1 MGWLPGWGNKIAG
14 QPFKPTQR
22 SSWKEKHVI
31 DSSKTVTLI
40 STLKN
45 YIKKHVTHSAI
56 LEKDVVEAY
65 DTWAENYDAQP
76 GNLMLDLDKRVF
88 SNLLEQIE
96 IKNKN
101 VADIGCGTG
110 RHWGNFLENDPAGLT
125 GFDVSG
131 GMLGKLKNKYP
142 FAQTQVITDNL
153 FSAFPDASYDLI
165 VSTLTVAHIKE
176 IEEALSSW
184 CRISK
189 QHADIVIT
197 DFHPDALAFGGKRTF
212 PHGKVQISVENYVH
226 PVPVIKLLLLKNGF
240 RAVNEITISVDETV
254 KHYYEQ
260 QSALHVYEKF
270 KGFPIIYGIH
280 FRRA

>member
-1 MGWLPGWGNKIAG
+1 
-14 QPFKPTQR
+14 
-22 SSWKEKHVI
+22 
-31 DSSKTVTLI
+31 LI

-45 YIKKHVTHSAI
+45 YVKKHVGPSAI

-65 DTWAENYDAQP
+65 DTWAENYDTQP
-76 GNLMLDLDKRVF
+76 GNLMLDLDERIF
-88 SNLLEQIE
+88 SNLLDQIG

-110 RHWGNFLENDPAGLT
+110 RHWGDILANDPVSLT
-125 GFDVSG
+125 GFDVSA

-142 FAQTQVITDNL
+142 FAQTHVISDNL
-153 FSAFPDASYDLI
+153 FSAVPDASFDVIL
-165 VSTLTVAHIKE
+165 STLTVAHIKE

-184 CRISK
+184 CRICK
-189 QHADIVIT
+189 ETADIVIT

-226 PVPVIKLLLLKNGF
+226 PLPVIKLLLLKNGF
-240 RAVNEITISVDETV
+240 RAVNEVALSVDETV
-254 KHYYEQ
+254 RHYYEQ
-260 QSALHVYEKF
+260 QNALHVYEKF